1 MTMRIDRAFE
11 ISRGARM
18 LALLCF
24 AAAVFSATDASAQ
37 APANETPAAAEAAG
51 APAQT
56 TSVDEILASEE
67 DVLAGTVYSYDPG
80 TRRDPFR
87 SLLAA
92 KNRVERRGPL
102 PEGIPG
108 LLIDEL
114 DLTGIF
120 RTSAGFVA
128 QVLAS
133 NKEKSYLIREGDE
146 LYDGDV
152 VSISQ
157 NEVVFKQIVNDPTV
171 IKPFREVV
179 KKLSP

>member
-1 MTMRIDRAFE
+1 MK
-11 ISRGARM
+11 SRR
-18 LALLCF
+18 LLPFALLATLF
-24 AAAVFSATDASAQ
+24 LMAGTLTAQTDPGPATDEPSNVN
-37 APANETPAAAEAAG
+37 PPSSSND
-51 APAQT
+51 T
-56 TSVDEILASEE
+56 TSVDEILAGEE
-67 DVLAGTVYSYDPG
+67 DVLAGTSYSYDPG
-80 TRRDPFR
+80 NRRDPFR
-87 SLLAA
+87 SLLTA
-92 KNRVERRGPL
+92 KDRVLRKGPL

-108 LLIDEL
+108 LLIEEI

-120 RTSAGFVA
+120 RTNRGFVA

-157 NEVVFKQIVNDPTV
+157 HEVVFKQIVNDPTV

-179 KKLSP
+179 KKLTP

>member
-1 MTMRIDRAFE
+1 MRTLTPADPTRP
-11 ISRGARM
+11 AR
-18 LALLCF
+18 LAALLICCLV
-24 AAAVFSATDASAQ
+24 AL
-37 APANETPAAAEAAG
+37 PAAMAAQVPENATPTETEAE
-51 APAQT
+51 PAT
-56 TSVDEILASEE
+56 TSVDEILAGEE

-80 TRRDPFR
+80 NRRDPFR

-92 KNRVERRGPL
+92 KNRVERKGPL

-114 DLTGIF
+114 DLTGIYH
-120 RTSAGFVA
+120 TANGFVA

-133 NKEKSYLIREGDE
+133 NKEKSYLIRAGDE

-152 VSISQ
+152 VSITQ
-157 NEVVFKQIVNDPTV
+157 KEVVFKQIVNDPTV

>member
-1 MTMRIDRAFE
+1 MKQTTLLILLAGLICVE
-11 ISRGARM
+11 GPVRG
-18 LALLCF
+18 
-24 AAAVFSATDASAQ
+24 Q
-37 APANETPAAAEAAG
+37 TPPPQDPPGDSTAAED
-51 APAQT
+51 T
-56 TSVDEILASEE
+56 TSVDEILADEAE
-67 DVLAGTVYSYDPG
+67 VLAGTSYSYDPG
-80 TRRDPFR
+80 NRRDPFR

-92 KNRVERRGPL
+92 KNRAERKGPL

-108 LLIDEL
+108 LLIEEL

-120 RTSAGFVA
+120 RTSRGFVA

-152 VSISQ
+152 VSITQ
-157 NEVVFKQIVNDPTV
+157 TEVVFKQIVNDPTV

>member
-1 MTMRIDRAFE
+1 MFTPIHSAPTAFA
-11 ISRGARM
+11 RLAVVLFCGAI
-18 LALLCF
+18 
-24 AAAVFSATDASAQ
+24 AV
-37 APANETPAAAEAAG
+37 PAALAAQGTGNVTPSQPESAES
-51 APAQT
+51 PAQPPT

-67 DVLAGTVYSYDPG
+67 EVLAGTVYSYDPG
-80 TRRDPFR
+80 NRRDPFR

-92 KNRVERRGPL
+92 KNRVEPKGPL

-120 RTSAGFVA
+120 HTADGFVA

-133 NKEKSYLIREGDE
+133 NKEKSYLIRVGDE

-152 VSISQ
+152 VSITQ
-157 NEVVFKQIVNDPTV
+157 KEVVFKQIVNDPTV